1 MDTEKYKALIC
12 AIDTGSLTAAA
23 EILDYT
29 PSGIS
34 RSVMSVEEQFG
45 FPLLVRAKSGVT
57 PTEECEQLLPLIRNL
72 LHIQEQLQ
80 QTADRVC
87 SLETGSV
94 TVGTAYPIYDQIL
107 SKQIVSFR
115 KLHPNIS
122 IRLIEGTSS
131 ALSDQLRNHV
141 LDFCI
146 ISQRQNIPVFYP
158 LCRDS
163 ISAWVPSNH
172 PSVKRGIYQT
182 ADLLSD
188 DYIELYPDLI
198 F

>member
-72 LHIQEQLQ
+72 LHIQEQSVPLHREFI
-80 QTADRVC
+80 TC
-87 SLETGSV
+87 S
-94 TVGTAYPIYDQIL
+94 
-107 SKQIVSFR
+107 
-115 KLHPNIS
+115 
-122 IRLIEGTSS
+122 
-131 ALSDQLRNHV
+131 
-141 LDFCI
+141 
-146 ISQRQNIPVFYP
+146 
-158 LCRDS
+158 
-163 ISAWVPSNH
+163 
-172 PSVKRGIYQT
+172 
-182 ADLLSD
+182 
-188 DYIELYPDLI
+188 
-198 F
+198 